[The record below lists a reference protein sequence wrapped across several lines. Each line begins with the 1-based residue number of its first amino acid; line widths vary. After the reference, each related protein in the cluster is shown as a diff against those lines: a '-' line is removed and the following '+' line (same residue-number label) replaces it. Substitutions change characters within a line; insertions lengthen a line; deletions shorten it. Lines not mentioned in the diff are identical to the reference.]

1 MTYLVL
7 ARKYRPQTFADVIQQ
22 EAVTRTLSNAI
33 AADRMAHA
41 VLFTGPR
48 GTGKTTI
55 ARILAKAMNC
65 ENGPAPV
72 PCNQCR
78 SCREITD
85 GHAADVFEIDGA
97 SNNSVDQVRELRG
110 NLRFLP
116 AHSPYKIYI
125 IDEVHMLSTPAFNA
139 LLKTLEEPP
148 AHVLFFFATTEPHKI
163 PATILSRC
171 QRHDLTYVGMTAIV
185 DHLEKLCRQEG
196 CRVEPAGLQ
205 LIARQAGG
213 SVRDALSLLDQV
225 LSCAEDGLS
234 ADRVGELLGIM
245 DTESIYDLTAALLG
259 KDIPGIMAVLDK
271 TYQSGLDI
279 KKLYSAL
286 MEHIRNLLMVK
297 MGLTPETLPSLAAQD
312 MERLKRQAEPVSDVS
327 LNQILSFL
335 LDREEHVKF
344 SSRPRIAVELAL
356 IKIVQSPPALPLDS
370 LIEKI
375 EALKDRFREI
385 ADADSGSPPGP
396 GGSAAVPSAAADIS
410 GRGTSPKGDPPA
422 VAGVPA
428 AADSGQETP
437 AADDHRKTAPVPPPT
452 DPAEAW
458 EQILARV
465 DRDHPLLAANL
476 INSTLSHLETGKM
489 EIEIYGS
496 RVNLNLLRQEQQ
508 FATLQ
513 QVCNE
518 FFQHN
523 MEIAITHKLD
533 AGAAP
538 ESAPQQQEIQRH
550 PLVGEA
556 LEIFGGDII
565 NT

>member
-1 MTYLVL
+1 
-7 ARKYRPQTFADVIQQ
+7 
-22 EAVTRTLSNAI
+22 
-33 AADRMAHA
+33 
-41 VLFTGPR
+41 
-48 GTGKTTI
+48 
-55 ARILAKAMNC
+55 MNC
-65 ENGPAPV
+65 ETGPTPV

-97 SNNSVDQVRELRG
+97 SNNSVDQVRELRS

-185 DHLEKLCRQEG
+185 DHLENLCQQEG

-279 KKLYSAL
+279 KKLYTAL

-312 MERLKRQAEPVSDVS
+312 MERLKRQAEPVSDVL

-356 IKIVQSPPALPLDS
+356 IKIVQAPPALPLDS
-370 LIEKI
+370 LIERI

-385 ADADSGSPPGP
+385 ADTDGDARSGTEQSNDF
-396 GGSAAVPSAAADIS
+396 PSAEADMS
-410 GRGTSPKGDPPA
+410 GRGPSPTGDS
-422 VAGVPA
+422 PA
-428 AADSGQETP
+428 AADVPAASDSGQKP
-437 AADDHRKTAPVPPPT
+437 SAADDHRKTAPTPQPPT

-465 DRDHPLLAANL
+465 DRDYPLLAANL

-518 FFQHN
+518 FFQHD
-523 MEIAITHKLD
+523 MEITITHKLD
-533 AGAAP
+533 TGAP
-538 ESAPQQQEIQRH
+538 TESAPQQQQVRRH

-556 LEIFGGDII
+556 LEIFGGDIV